1 MEQKISLLTFCG
13 RAIVDHIEDYTDLLK
28 TLFSVAEGRNLGLW
42 SDEYLNKGVMDEID
56 SYVSSHFD
64 FYGDANEAIRSI
76 FFDIYKVFVS
86 GYESMELHNLNL
98 DESDMDST
106 LCGIVR
112 DYFHF

>member
-1 MEQKISLLTFCG
+1 MEQKISLLTFCR

-28 TLFSVAEGRNLGLW
+28 TLFSVAVGRNLGLW
-42 SDEYLNKGVMDEID
+42 PDEYLNKGVMDEID
-56 SYVSSHFD
+56 SYVSAHFD

-86 GYESMELHNLNL
+86 NYSIMEQYCTNL
-98 DESDMDST
+98 DESDKDST
-106 LCGIVR
+106 LCRIVR

>member
-28 TLFSVAEGRNLGLW
+28 TLFRVAEGRNLGLW

-56 SYVSSHFD
+56 SYVSAYFD

-76 FFDIYKVFVS
+76 FFDIYKAFVS
-86 GYESMELHNLNL
+86 AYSIMKFYCTNL
-98 DESDMDST
+98 DESDAEFM
-106 LCGIVR
+106 LCEKIR
-112 DYFHF
+112 DLFHF

>member
-1 MEQKISLLTFCG
+1 MEQKISLLTFCR

-28 TLFSVAEGRNLGLW
+28 TLFKYALGRNLGLGY
-42 SDEYLNKGVMDEID
+42 DEYFNKCVMDEID
-56 SYVSSHFD
+56 SYVSAHFD

-76 FFDIYKVFVS
+76 FYDIYKVFVS
-86 GYESMELHNLNL
+86 GYESMELHNINL

>member
-1 MEQKISLLTFCG
+1 MEQKISLLIFCG
-13 RAIVDHIEDYTDLLK
+13 RAIVEHIEEHTDLLK
-28 TLFSVAEGRNLGLW
+28 KLFCVAEGRNLGLW
-42 SDEYLNKGVMDEID
+42 TDEYLNKGVMDEID
-56 SYVSSHFD
+56 SYVSAHFD

-76 FFDIYKVFVS
+76 FFDIYKVFVCN
-86 GYESMELHNLNL
+86 YTSMEIHCQNL